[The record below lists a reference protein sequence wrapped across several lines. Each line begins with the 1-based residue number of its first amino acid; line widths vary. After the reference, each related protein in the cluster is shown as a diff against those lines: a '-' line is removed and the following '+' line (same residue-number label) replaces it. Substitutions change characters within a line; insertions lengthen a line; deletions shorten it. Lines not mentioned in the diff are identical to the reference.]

1 MAAQPGSSKKTTIML
16 AVLIAS
22 QVLIVILVWVAFSGT
37 DEREGRIRATL
48 ATDKAVELEGAI
60 ASYYDEHKALPADN
74 NALRQANRQGKPYFT
89 AFEARSDSLYTL
101 SVANGVITLT
111 FSPDQKLIS
120 GKSLVFSPLI
130 SDGKLSWSCDAS
142 SLLASYRPTQC
153 RGQ

>member
-1 MAAQPGSSKKTTIML
+1 MAAQPGSSKKTTIKL

-22 QVLIVILVWVAFSGT
+22 QILIVILVWVAFSGT

-48 ATDKAVELEGAI
+48 ATDKAGELESAI

-89 AFEARSDSLYTL
+89 AFEERSDALYTL
-101 SVANGVITLT
+101 SVTNGVITLT
-111 FSPDQKLIS
+111 FSSGQKLIS

-130 SDGKLSWSCDAS
+130 YDGKLSWSCDAS